1 MMLLDHLAVAGET
14 LEAASAHIEQALGIS
29 LQPGGKHEKFGT
41 YNRLLGLRDGL
52 YLEAIAIDP
61 DAAVP
66 QRTRWFDLDRFSG
79 EPRLTNWICSVPD
92 IEAALATFPDGT
104 GTPIDLTRG
113 ALTWRMAVPPNG
125 RLPFDNLFPALIQW
139 QGDLHPAQ
147 MLQDSGCSLR
157 RLIVYHPEALELAQ
171 HLGELDL
178 VVFDTGPASMRAEF
192 ETPHG
197 LRVLE

>member
-1 MMLLDHLAVAGET
+1 MLLDHLAVAGET
-14 LEAASAHIEQALGIS
+14 LEEASAHIEDALGVR
-29 LQPGGKHEKFGT
+29 LQAGGKHEKFGT

-61 DAAVP
+61 EASSP
-66 QRTRWFDLDRFSG
+66 QRTRWFDLDRFTGS
-79 EPRLTNWICSVPD
+79 PRLTNWICRVSD
-92 IEAALATFPDGT
+92 IEASLSVFPDGV
-104 GTPIDLTRG
+104 GQPIDLNRG
-113 ALTWRMAVPPNG
+113 ALRWRMAVPPNG

-147 MLQDSGCSLR
+147 MLQDSGCQLR
-157 RLIVYHPEALELAQ
+157 RLIVCHPDALDLAKNLGALES
-171 HLGELDL
+171 
-178 VVFDTGPASMRAEF
+178 VVFDSGPAALRAEF